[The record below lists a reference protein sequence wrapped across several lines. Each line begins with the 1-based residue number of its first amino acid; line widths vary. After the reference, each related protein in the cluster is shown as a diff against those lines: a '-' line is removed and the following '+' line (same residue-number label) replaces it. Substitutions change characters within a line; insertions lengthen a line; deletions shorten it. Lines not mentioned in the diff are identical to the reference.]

1 MVSLTGRARHPYH
14 RFMSFADVATTRL
27 EDIGFRST
35 APRRAVLD
43 AIASSR
49 APFTIEDLTATV
61 PAVGRATV
69 FRTIKLLQELDLVC
83 RVPLGD
89 GGVRYQPSIGE
100 HHHHLVCRQ
109 CGSVSEFS
117 DAEIDRRIHEQA
129 TQHGFRLENH
139 SLELYG
145 LCAGCASSSTR

>member
-1 MVSLTGRARHPYH
+1 MT
-14 RFMSFADVATTRL
+14 FADTATTRL

-43 AIASSR
+43 AIGASR
-49 APFTIEDLTATV
+49 APFTIEDLTSTV
-61 PAVGRATV
+61 PSVGRATV

-89 GGVRYQPSIGE
+89 GGVRYQASVGE
-100 HHHHLVCRQ
+100 HHHHLVCRK

-117 DAEIDRRIHEQA
+117 DTEMDKRIHEQA
-129 TQHGFRLENH
+129 GLRAFRLESH

-145 LCAGCASSSTR
+145 LCSDCSSGAATHAGSNPSC